1 MFDFLKK
8 GQSGSDSHNFIAP
21 HVRPDASGGSA
32 LSSVKTT
39 SYNKVINFC
48 LYALVLLVPLLFS
61 SLTPEVREFNKQ
73 NLLFF
78 AVVVMLG
85 VWVVRLLTTRRI
97 SWVKTSLD
105 FVLLGY
111 LAVYLLSSFISIDK
125 ASSFLGYYGRFTGSF
140 ISVLT
145 LVLLY
150 FLVVNNVRS
159 ERILKR
165 MVNFLTVGIGITL
178 VYSLL
183 QLMGWYILPAS
194 PSGGLGGPFDYT
206 HDRGFNPIGSSAGL
220 AIFAALS
227 VIFLQWRFLSQPEMT
242 KHKKWGL
249 VFLTIVAVAILFLI
263 NAFVA
268 WLALALGLTAFLAL
282 SMILTGAA
290 QTSGNWLWK
299 PMSLLIISIL
309 FLAFQFLPPVVN
321 PRNLVNVNLPIEIQL
336 SNSTT
341 WTLVKNSMASGPKQ
355 AIFGSGPGTTGI
367 VFGGIKPQD
376 LNQTVVWSL
385 NFDRASS
392 EIANIGIETGLVGLL
407 AFEIAA
413 LLFLVYGLFFLLRK
427 TQNRAWM
434 YAMGFYVLW
443 LMLYVVHFFYFF
455 NTTFSFLFWLSL
467 ALFMAV
473 SHWKAND
480 SESEEDHSL
489 SFEQSPRSALSW
501 MFASLI
507 MLAVILVGAFFQA
520 AVYMGEVAYAK
531 GVAQLNQEDPDL
543 AKISDSFGRAI
554 SLNPYRDAYYLA
566 YGQTLIFRA
575 SEEAGK
581 EKPDTTLIQGWMR
594 DLIAVGQKAVQ
605 ISPQKSSNWQ
615 ALARFYANIKPLVA
629 GADKF
634 VIDSLKQAIDRDMNN
649 PALHYQLGQA
659 YFGAS
664 RVPDTESKEE
674 GATKTD
680 PEMMKNAQLELNKA
694 IELKSDLPE
703 FYIQLARVLEAD
715 TKIDDAK
722 KKMDEAVALFPYNAD
737 VLFENGRLTF
747 NKKDYQAAEE
757 YFVAVV
763 TLVPTHA
770 NAHYSLGLLYQQ
782 RGDNDKAL
790 EEFEKTREITGP
802 NEDLDKL
809 INSLR
814 AGQPATAP
822 ATNPAEGQ

>member
-1 MFDFLKK
+1 MFDFFKK
-8 GQSGSDSHNFIAP
+8 ARPGVDSHNFIAP
-21 HVRPDASGGSA
+21 LHRPDAAGNGA
-32 LSSVKTT
+32 ATVVAQAT
-39 SYNKVINFC
+39 SFNKVINFC
-48 LYALVLLVPLLFS
+48 LYALVLLVPVLFS

-73 NLLFF
+73 NLMFF

-111 LAVYLLSSFISIDK
+111 LGVYLLSSFISIDK
-125 ASSFLGYYGRFTGSF
+125 SSSFLGYYGRFTGSF
-140 ISVLT
+140 VSVLT

-159 ERILKR
+159 ESILKR
-165 MVNFLTVGIGITL
+165 MVNFLTAGIGITL

-183 QLMGWYILPAS
+183 QLLGWYIL
-194 PSGGLGGPFDYT
+194 PFDYT
-206 HDRGFNPIGSSAGL
+206 HDRGFNPIGSLAGL

-227 VIFLQWRFLSQPEMT
+227 VIFLQWRFLSQPEMA
-242 KHKKWGL
+242 KYKKWSL
-249 VFLTIVAVAILFLI
+249 VVLTVVAVVTLFLI

-268 WLALALGLTAFLAL
+268 WLALALGLTALLAL
-282 SMILTGAA
+282 SMILTGAS

-299 PMSLLIISIL
+299 PMTLLIISIL
-309 FLAFQFLPPVVN
+309 FVAFQFLPPVVN

-336 SNSTT
+336 SNKTT

-355 AIFGSGPGTTGI
+355 AIFGAGPGTTGI
-367 VFGGIKPQD
+367 VFGGIKPPD

-392 EIANIGIETGLVGLL
+392 EIANLGIETGLVGLL
-407 AFEIAA
+407 AFELAA

-443 LMLYVVHFFYFF
+443 LMLYIVHFFHFF
-455 NTTFSFLFWLSL
+455 NTTFSFLFWISL

-480 SESEEDHSL
+480 SESEEDHTF

-520 AVYMGEVAYAK
+520 AVYMGEVAYAS
-531 GVAQLNQEDPDL
+531 GVAQLNREQPDL
-543 AKISDSFGRAI
+543 PKVSDSFGRAI

-566 YGQTLIFRA
+566 YGQSLIFRA
-575 SEEAGK
+575 SEEAAR
-581 EKPDTTLIQGWMR
+581 EKPDTALIQGWMS
-594 DLIAVGQKAVQ
+594 DLITVGQKAVQ
-605 ISPQKSSNWQ
+605 ISPQKSANWQ

-634 VIDSLKQAIDRDMNN
+634 IIDSLKQAIERDMNN

-664 RVPDTESKEE
+664 SIPDTESQET
-674 GATKTD
+674 GVTKTD
-680 PEMMKNAQLELNKA
+680 PEMMKNAQAELNRA

-703 FYIQLARVLEAD
+703 FYIQLSRVLEAD
-715 TKIDDAK
+715 QKLDDAK
-722 KKMDEAVALFPYNAD
+722 KKMDEATALFPYNAD

-747 NKKDYQAAEE
+747 NKKDYQAAQE
-757 YFVAVV
+757 YFEAVV
-763 TLVPTHA
+763 ILVPTHA

-782 RGDNDKAL
+782 KGENDKAL
-790 EEFEKTREITGP
+790 ASFEKTREITGP

-809 INSLR
+809 IQSLK
-814 AGQPATAP
+814 AGLPAAAP
-822 ATNPAEGQ
+822 ATPPTGQ